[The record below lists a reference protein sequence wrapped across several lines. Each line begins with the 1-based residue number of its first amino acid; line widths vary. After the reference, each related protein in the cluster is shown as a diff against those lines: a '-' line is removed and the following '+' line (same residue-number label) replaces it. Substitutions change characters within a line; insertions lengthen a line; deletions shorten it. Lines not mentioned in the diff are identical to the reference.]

1 MKNKDDRNI
10 IGIDF
15 QGWPVFKMTLR
26 EILSDLGAQVINVG
40 EHSYLAL
47 NSDDILLDS
56 FPRVLEDDGMGYGI
70 KERLV
75 TCADSNIYTSDS
87 GDSVFNLF
95 AVPVRPDQI
104 ERFR

>member
-1 MKNKDDRNI
+1 
-10 IGIDF
+10 
-15 QGWPVFKMTLR
+15 MTLG

-47 NSDDILLDS
+47 NSDDILLNS
-56 FPRVLEDDGMGYGI
+56 FPIVFEDDGMGYGI

-75 TCADSNIYTSDS
+75 TCVDSKIYTSDS
-87 GDSVFNLF
+87 GYSVFNLF
-95 AVPVRPDQI
+95 AAPVRPDQI